1 MLLTAHCHKPPPPPR
16 PGLPLVL
23 NGLNLVVRAGF
34 WKGME
39 GSLMGAKMIFIYIPL
54 CLDCG

>member
-1 MLLTAHCHKPPPPPR
+1 MLLTAHCHKPPPLPR

-39 GSLMGAKMIFIYIPL
+39 GSLMGAKMIFIYSIM
-54 CLDCG
+54 C